1 MEATLDTRE
10 LEKLVQRLAQSPQ
23 ILREARRKAFEDAA
37 PKLKKEVTGQLGSSR
52 KVYRWQEAYVG
63 SKGGY
68 AAVRPKARTYAEDD
82 KGRKTRYQVGYV
94 TRAINSGHRFP
105 SPSGRNKRYKPR
117 IKSAS
122 QQVPGKHFYQAA
134 QANMP
139 DIARDA
145 AEQVVHTLMEH
156 LQG

>member
-1 MEATLDTRE
+1 MEAKLDTHE
-10 LEKLVQRLAQSPQ
+10 LEKLAQRLAQSPQ
-23 ILREARRKAFEDAA
+23 ILREAKREAFKDAA
-37 PKLKKEVTGQLGSSR
+37 PKMERDVTEQLGSSR
-52 KVYRWQEAYVG
+52 KVYRWQEAHVG

-94 TRAINSGHRFP
+94 TGAINSGHRVP

-117 IKSAS
+117 IKSAA

-134 QANMP
+134 QANLP
-139 DIARDA
+139 GIAQDA
-145 AEQVVHTLMEH
+145 AEQVVHALMEH